1 MLKKVYLCA
10 VIVLISCSLTIILIG
25 CTTDVSSNNADISY
39 SDDAEVGFRPVCPK
53 CNHIGRTIIERIS
66 KGESSSGT
74 EVCEKCDEV
83 FEWSISR

>member
-1 MLKKVYLCA
+1 MKKTAVFIIGILLCSFLT
-10 VIVLISCSLTIILIG
+10 IVLSSCSSG
-25 CTTDVSSNNADISY
+25 VSATNANVEF
-39 SDDAEVGFRPVCPK
+39 SDEAEVGFKVKCPS
-53 CNHIGRTIIERIS
+53 CHHIGRTIIERIS

>member
-1 MLKKVYLCA
+1 MKKTVVLAIIVILCSFLT
-10 VIVLISCSLTIILIG
+10 IVLSSCGSG
-25 CTTDVSSNNADISY
+25 VSATNANIEF
-39 SDDAEVGFRPVCPK
+39 SDEGEVGFQVKCPS
-53 CNHIGRTIIERIS
+53 CHHIGRTIIERIS